1 MRRSRIHRRDAEGA
15 EVAQRRSA
23 ISLRVLCDL
32 CVSAVSNRTP
42 WVRFAFMLIIS
53 TIALVFLNAGNVA
66 PHAATTAPQ
75 GNDQDYSKFLHS
87 SQRHASVACSA
98 CHHRNDNS
106 AQPIFPSHKDCTG
119 CHLTQ
124 FTTPNVPMC
133 SICHLSVNGNDPPR
147 KAFPGSFKE
156 SFNMKFDHAQHM
168 SGAARPKSGCV
179 ACHSSP
185 LRRGVALSIP
195 TGVAA
200 HNQCYTCH
208 TPNAQANGRDLA
220 SCKTCHEQKSYA
232 RTPTSAAAF
241 GLSFSHAQH
250 SARQRLACADCHN
263 YTAGL
268 PQRRQVSS
276 TRTLE
281 HFPTGSNT
289 CATCHNG
296 KKSFGGDL
304 NFKDCRRCHTGQ
316 TFRLGT

>member
-1 MRRSRIHRRDAEGA
+1 MKMLTRMRGFS
-15 EVAQRRSA
+15 VCLFLFTLTFLLFPSA
-23 ISLRVLCDL
+23 
-32 CVSAVSNRTP
+32 
-42 WVRFAFMLIIS
+42 FA
-53 TIALVFLNAGNVA
+53 
-66 PHAATTAPQ
+66 
-75 GNDQDYSKFLHS
+75 QDYSKFLHT
-87 SQRHASVACSA
+87 SQRHASLACSA

-106 AQPIFPSHKDCTG
+106 AQPIFPGHKDCFS
-119 CHLTQ
+119 CHGTQ
-124 FTTPNVPMC
+124 FGTPNTPLC
-133 SICHLSVNGNDPPR
+133 SICHTSVNGNDPPR

-156 SFNMKFDHAQHM
+156 SFNMKFDHAQHLT
-168 SGAARPKSGCV
+168 GAARPKSGCV

-220 SCKTCHEQKSYA
+220 SCKTCHEQKLYA

-250 SARQRLACADCHN
+250 SPRQRLACADCHN

-268 PQRRQVSS
+268 PPRRQVSS
-276 TRTLE
+276 TRALE
-281 HFPTGSNT
+281 HFPSGNNT

-296 KKSFGGDL
+296 KRSFGGDL
-304 NFKDCRRCHTGQ
+304 NFKDCRRCHAGQ
-316 TFRLGT
+316 TFRLPT